1 MEKWKEILGES
12 QYYKLYD
19 FIDNSKCG
27 GKMDKALLFFGLPK
41 TGKTSCLNDVIREIG
56 ENECIGWPGY
66 GVISNKFWVE
76 KKLIYFDDFDYK
88 NDMYVRLVKAVLKDS
103 PVSYREKNERIM
115 HTKKPISNIILVS
128 NDNDFSREVLEYC
141 EIIDFEKIFW

>member
-1 MEKWKEILGES
+1 
-12 QYYKLYD
+12 
-19 FIDNSKCG
+19 
-27 GKMDKALLFFGLPK
+27 
-41 TGKTSCLNDVIREIG
+41 
-56 ENECIGWPGY
+56 
-66 GVISNKFWVE
+66 
-76 KKLIYFDDFDYK
+76 
-88 NDMYVRLVKAVLKDS
+88 MYVRLVKAVLKDS